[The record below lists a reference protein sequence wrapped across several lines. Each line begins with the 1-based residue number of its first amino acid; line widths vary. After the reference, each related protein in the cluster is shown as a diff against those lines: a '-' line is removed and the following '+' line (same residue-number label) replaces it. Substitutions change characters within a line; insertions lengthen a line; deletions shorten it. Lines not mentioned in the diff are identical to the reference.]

1 MRERFNWQS
10 LLWIFAGNT
19 IYALAVTMFILP
31 NGLITG
37 GTTGLGL
44 FFYHQ
49 YGIPVQLVVSIFNL
63 AMFVLGA
70 LALGKT
76 FAFTTIIS
84 TFYYPFIL
92 SVFQEIPGLP
102 SVMQDK
108 LLAVIFSGLMIGAGI
123 GAVLRVGAS
132 TGGMDIPPLVLNKK
146 LGIPVSFTMNV
157 LDVGILLLQ
166 MAVADREGILH
177 GILLVL
183 IYTTVLNRVLLMGNS
198 KMQVKIVTDFYEE
211 VNGAIAEELDRGVT
225 LMRSKSGYLKKEGYT
240 VMTVVN
246 NRELVRLNQLIQKID
261 PKAFIVINQVNE
273 VRGRGF
279 TLKKKYGNEG

>member
-1 MRERFNWQS
+1 MKEKLDWKS
-10 LLWIFAGNT
+10 LIWILAGNST
-19 IYALAVTMFILP
+19 YALAVTMFVLP

-49 YGIPVQLVVSIFNL
+49 LGIPVQVTVSVFNI
-63 AMFVLGA
+63 AMFALGA
-70 LALGKT
+70 LVLGKK
-76 FAFTTIIS
+76 FALTTIIS

-92 SVFQEIPGLP
+92 SVFQGIPALASP
-102 SVMQDK
+102 TEDL

-123 GAVLRVGAS
+123 GVVLRMGAS

-146 LGIPVSFTMNV
+146 FGVPVSVAMNV
-157 LDVGILLLQ
+157 LDMSILLLQ
-166 MAVADREGILH
+166 MAFSDRDGVLH

-198 KMQVKIVTDFYEE
+198 RMQVKIMSDHYLELNE
-211 VNGAIAEELDRGVT
+211 AIASELDRGVT
-225 LMRSKSGYLKKEGYT
+225 LMKSQTGYLKKDGYM
-240 VMTVVN
+240 VLTVVS
-246 NRELVRLNQLIQKID
+246 NRELVRLNQLIQQID

-279 TLKKKYGNEG
+279 TLKKKYD